1 MKNNIIE
8 EKLDPSNI
16 LYEIE
21 SELSERNIFNYK
33 ILNDVNFFNYKNK
46 IKELNKNIEN
56 YKKQSLNLSEKID
69 NILEENGIIINNYID
84 LFNII
89 PLKITKNNLDTLKEN
104 NDNNKI
110 NPSIIKSTIQE
121 EKNEKKYNNLN
132 LENFSEK

>member
-69 NILEENGIIINNYID
+69 NILEENGII
-84 LFNII
+84 L
-89 PLKITKNNLDTLKEN
+89 
-104 NDNNKI
+104 
-110 NPSIIKSTIQE
+110 
-121 EKNEKKYNNLN
+121 
-132 LENFSEK
+132 